1 LPSLFDRLI
10 LKLFEGQ
17 TADQLQHPRGWR
29 MVLLC
34 WRMDNG
40 RFQDAYIGL
49 VVAKATAKLVHENK
63 KLDAAIRWAQ
73 GRNRFLKYPSLGG
86 LIQ

>member
-1 LPSLFDRLI
+1 MPSLFDRLI

-29 MVLLC
+29 MVLLS
-34 WRMDNG
+34 WRMDDEG
-40 RFQDAYIGL
+40 FRDAYLGL

-63 KLDAAIRWAQ
+63 KLDAAIRWTLGHHKFENYRP
-73 GRNRFLKYPSLGG
+73 GRA
-86 LIQ
+86 IQ